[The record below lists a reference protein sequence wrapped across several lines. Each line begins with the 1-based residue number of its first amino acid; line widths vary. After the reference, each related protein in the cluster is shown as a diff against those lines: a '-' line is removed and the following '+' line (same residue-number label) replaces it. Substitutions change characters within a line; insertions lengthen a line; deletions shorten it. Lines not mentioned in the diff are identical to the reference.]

1 MSLSSLSSNLSD
13 EINTRINNDNTLS
26 TAIKNRI
33 YIENSI
39 EGHEFSGNCDL
50 SVYKLSKEDYD
61 KAVSSNAICESA
73 IYIVSSDFIDAYGQV
88 LSNLTMGNDEVLSCK
103 DIATTKTYVDS
114 EISGVTNKVL
124 EVKEKLTELM
134 KNMFNTLSTI
144 YTSEATLSGDNI
156 NGLFKFMDGM
166 YNYLSSVQN

>member
-13 EINTRINNDNTLS
+13 EINTRINIDNTLS

-39 EGHEFSGNCDL
+39 EGHKFSGNCDL

-88 LSNLTMGNDEVLSCK
+88 LSNLTMGNGEVLSCK

-114 EISGVTNKVL
+114 KVS
-124 EVKEKLTELM
+124 EVEKKLTELM